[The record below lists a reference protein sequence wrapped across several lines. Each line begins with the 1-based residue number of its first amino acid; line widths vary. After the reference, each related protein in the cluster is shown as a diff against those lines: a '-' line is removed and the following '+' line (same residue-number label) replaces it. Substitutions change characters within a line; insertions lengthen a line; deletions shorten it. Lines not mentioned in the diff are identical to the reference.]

1 MEVLEDFELTAE
13 GADEDRA
20 LDGLDELRLQAK
32 RARTL
37 MVLGVV
43 VAGPVVEPLAFVR
56 ALRLLAELRQSSGE
70 DLTLRRQL
78 RGTAAFAGMLTVL
91 WWTGMALWLSGLS

>member
-1 MEVLEDFELTAE
+1 LEVLEDFELTAE
-13 GADEDRA
+13 GADEHQA
-20 LDGLDELRLQAK
+20 LDGLDGLRQQAK

-56 ALRLLAELRQSSGE
+56 ALRLLAELRQFPGK

-78 RGTAAFAGMLTVL
+78 RGTAVFAGMLTVI
-91 WWTGMALWLSGLS
+91 WWIWVAVWLSGLS